1 MNNEALILIQDAL
14 PEKSCADIFELIDT
28 TSKNLRRIQR
38 QTVAEAGLTPPQ
50 YHLLHLLWQK
60 DERPFKELAQASL
73 CSRAT
78 ITGIIDSLERKGFVT
93 REPNP
98 NDRRSL
104 LATLT
109 ENGRKMQLKTTSLVS
124 VYDSCCTGL
133 APDEYRLL
141 GSLLE
146 KLNASL
152 DCL

>member
-1 MNNEALILIQDAL
+1 MNNEALIQINNAL

-38 QTVAEAGLTPPQ
+38 HTVAEAGLTPSQ

-60 DERPFKELAQASL
+60 DERPFKDLAQASG
-73 CSRAT
+73 CTRAT
-78 ITGIIDSLERKGFVT
+78 ITGIVDTLERKGFVT

-98 NDRRSL
+98 DDRRSL

-109 ENGRKMQLKTTSLVS
+109 ENGREMQQNKPLFEG

-133 APDEYRLL
+133 APDDFRLL
-141 GSLLE
+141 GSLLD
-146 KLNASL
+146 KFNASL